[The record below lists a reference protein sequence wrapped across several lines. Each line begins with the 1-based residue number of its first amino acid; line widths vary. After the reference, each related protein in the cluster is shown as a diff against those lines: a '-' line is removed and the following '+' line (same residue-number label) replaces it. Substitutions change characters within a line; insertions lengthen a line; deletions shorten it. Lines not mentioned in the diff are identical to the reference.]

1 MAGANRESS
10 DQNFNNDNVHLSSL
24 ISKEL
29 VKSKSKKI
37 FIFTSSIQSFL
48 NNDYGKSKAK
58 AEEYFT
64 RIKNKNV
71 QVKILNLTNIFGK
84 WSKPNYNSVIATFC
98 YNINHNKKIK
108 ISNQVAFIEIEDNL
122 FQLSSEAVN
131 ENGVYY
137 LPTESFFGIIQNLS
151 DSSIKYTNNEI
162 RFTSIFADKK
172 IVKKNVDL
180 RSEKEKWEF
189 KTIVIDAGHGG
200 KDPGAVGYRG
210 TKEKDIALDVA
221 KRLEKKL
228 SKNMNVKII
237 MTRDEDVFLRLS
249 ERTKIANESNGN
261 LFISIHTN
269 AAEDRRASGFETF
282 LIGPNKNEAAVRV
295 AARENAVLE
304 LEGTSDKKL
313 TNEDLIQAT
322 IAQSAFASKSEQF
335 ASMVQKEIKKRVQS
349 RDRGVKQAGFYV
361 LMGASMPN
369 VLVELGFIS
378 NPSEEKKLR
387 SPQYR
392 DQLATAI
399 YRAVEQY
406 QKTL

>member
-1 MAGANRESS
+1 MKSFSIYLRLFYLIILSTQLFSS
-10 DQNFNNDNVHLSSL
+10 AETKLKLVENNKLIGEINTIQNQNFFSINDFIKITN
-24 ISKEL
+24 SKNFINDKTE
-29 VKSKSKKI
+29 KI
-37 FIFTSSIQSFL
+37 IFYI
-48 NNDYGKSKAK
+48 DD
-58 AEEYFT
+58 
-64 RIKNKNV
+64 
-71 QVKILNLTNIFGK
+71 
-84 WSKPNYNSVIATFC
+84 
-98 YNINHNKKIK
+98 KKIK
-108 ISNQVAFIEIEDNL
+108 ITNQMAFIMIDDNL
-122 FQLSSEAVN
+122 FQLSSKVVKQNNSYYVPTDSFLKIVN
-131 ENGVYY
+131 
-137 LPTESFFGIIQNLS
+137 NLS
-151 DSSIKYTNNEI
+151 NNISISRSANGISLSSLPDTNVKAVKVDI
-162 RFTSIFADKK
+162 R
-172 IVKKNVDL
+172 N
-180 RSEKEKWEF
+180 EKEKWQF
-189 KTIVIDAGHGG
+189 KTIIIDAGHGG

-228 SKNMNVKII
+228 SKNMKVKIV
-237 MTRDEDVFLRLS
+237 MTRDEDIFLRLS
-249 ERTKIANESNGN
+249 ERTKIANESNGS

-282 LIGPNKNEAAVRV
+282 LIGQNKNEAAVRV

-304 LEGTSDKKL
+304 LEGSTGKKL
-313 TNEDLIQAT
+313 TDEDLIKAT
-322 IAQSAFASKSEQF
+322 IAQSAFASKSELF
-335 ASMVQKEIKKRVQS
+335 ASLVQKEIKKRVQS
-349 RDRGVKQAGFYV
+349 KDRGVKQAGFYV

>member
-1 MAGANRESS
+1 MKLFIIYFRLFLILIISSHIFANNNQTLKFFENNVLLGEIKTI
-10 DQNFNNDNVHLSSL
+10 QNNQFFSVNDLAKITN
-24 ISKEL
+24 
-29 VKSKSKKI
+29 SKKFINDQTEKII
-37 FIFTSSIQSFL
+37 FYV
-48 NNDYGKSKAK
+48 D
-58 AEEYFT
+58 
-64 RIKNKNV
+64 
-71 QVKILNLTNIFGK
+71 
-84 WSKPNYNSVIATFC
+84 
-98 YNINHNKKIK
+98 NKKIK
-108 ISNQVAFIEIEDNL
+108 VTNDIAFILIEDSL
-122 FQLSSEAVN
+122 YQLSSKVIKIKN
-131 ENGVYY
+131 DYY
-137 LPTESFFGIIQNLS
+137 LPIDSFFNIINNLS
-151 DSSIKYTNNEI
+151 KDFSAAL
-162 RFTSIFADKK
+162 TSQRISFSTKK
-172 IVKKNVDL
+172 ITVTPNKKVDL
-180 RSEKEKWEF
+180 SNEKQKWEF

-228 SKNMNVKII
+228 SKNLNVKIV
-237 MTRDEDVFLRLS
+237 MTRDEDIFLRLS
-249 ERTKIANESNGN
+249 ERTKIANENNGS

-304 LEGTSDKKL
+304 LEGISGQKL
-313 TNEDLIQAT
+313 TNEDLIKAT

-335 ASMVQKEIKKRVQS
+335 ASMVQGEIKKRVQS
-349 RDRGVKQAGFYV
+349 KDRGVKQAGFYV

>member
-1 MAGANRESS
+1 MKSFSIYIRPLFIIFLITQLFSNTETKLKLLENNQLVGEVSTI
-10 DQNFNNDNVHLSSL
+10 QNKNL
-24 ISKEL
+24 ISINDFIKITN
-29 VKSKSKKI
+29 SKNFINDKTEKI
-37 FIFTSSIQSFL
+37 IFYI
-48 NNDYGKSKAK
+48 DD
-58 AEEYFT
+58 
-64 RIKNKNV
+64 
-71 QVKILNLTNIFGK
+71 
-84 WSKPNYNSVIATFC
+84 
-98 YNINHNKKIK
+98 KKIK
-108 ISNQVAFIEIEDNL
+108 LTNQIPFIMIDDNL
-122 FQLSSEAVN
+122 YQLSSNVIKKN
-131 ENGVYY
+131 NNYY
-137 LPTESFFGIIQNLS
+137 VPAKSFFSLVNNLS
-151 DSSIKYTNNEI
+151 NTVSINLNTNEI
-162 RFTSIFADKK
+162 NFSKLVEVSKK
-172 IVKKNVDL
+172 TIKVDL
-180 RSEKEKWEF
+180 SSEKEKWEF

-228 SKNMNVKII
+228 AKNMSVKIV
-237 MTRDEDVFLRLS
+237 MTRDEDIFLRLS
-249 ERTKIANESNGN
+249 ERTKIANESNGS

-282 LIGPNKNEAAVRV
+282 LIGQNKNEAAVRV

-304 LEGTSDKKL
+304 LEGSTGKKL
-313 TNEDLIQAT
+313 TDEDLIKAT

-335 ASMVQKEIKKRVQS
+335 ASLVQKEIKKRVQS
-349 RDRGVKQAGFYV
+349 KDRGVKQAGFYV

>member
-1 MAGANRESS
+1 MKSFRIYIRPFYIIFLITQLFSS
-10 DQNFNNDNVHLSSL
+10 AETKLKLLENNQLIGEVSTIQNKNL
-24 ISKEL
+24 ISINDFIEITN
-29 VKSKSKKI
+29 SKNFINDKTEKI
-37 FIFTSSIQSFL
+37 IFYI
-48 NNDYGKSKAK
+48 DD
-58 AEEYFT
+58 
-64 RIKNKNV
+64 
-71 QVKILNLTNIFGK
+71 
-84 WSKPNYNSVIATFC
+84 
-98 YNINHNKKIK
+98 KKIK
-108 ISNQVAFIEIEDNL
+108 LTNQIPFIMIDDNL
-122 FQLSSEAVN
+122 YQLSSNVIKSN
-131 ENGVYY
+131 NNYY
-137 LPTESFFGIIQNLS
+137 VPAESFFSIVNNLS
-151 DSSIKYTNNEI
+151 NTISITLNINEI
-162 RFTSIFADKK
+162 NFSKFNEVSKK
-172 IVKKNVDL
+172 TIKVDL

-200 KDPGAVGYRG
+200 KDPGAVGYKG

-228 SKNMNVKII
+228 AKNMKVKIV
-237 MTRDEDVFLRLS
+237 MTRDEDIFLRLS
-249 ERTKIANESNGN
+249 ERTKIANESNGS

-282 LIGPNKNEAAVRV
+282 LIGQNKNEAAVRV

-304 LEGTSDKKL
+304 LEGSTGKKL
-313 TNEDLIQAT
+313 TDEDLIKAT

-335 ASMVQKEIKKRVQS
+335 ASLVQKEIKKRVQS
-349 RDRGVKQAGFYV
+349 KDRGVKQAGFYV

>member
-1 MAGANRESS
+1 MKLLRTYFQLFSIIFLLSHLYAKTESKIKVFENNVLVGEINTI
-10 DQNFNNDNVHLSSL
+10 QNKNLFSVNDFIEITN
-24 ISKEL
+24 
-29 VKSKSKKI
+29 SKK
-37 FIFTSSIQSFL
+37 FI
-48 NNDYGKSKAK
+48 NNKTQKAVF
-58 AEEYFT
+58 Y
-64 RIKNKNV
+64 V
-71 QVKILNLTNIFGK
+71 D
-84 WSKPNYNSVIATFC
+84 
-98 YNINHNKKIK
+98 NKKIK
-108 ISNQVAFIEIEDNL
+108 ISNQITFIEIEDNL
-122 FQLSSEAVN
+122 FQLSSEVVN

-151 DSSIKYTNNEI
+151 DSPSIKYTNNEI

-172 IVKKNVDL
+172 IVKENVDL
-180 RSEKEKWEF
+180 RSEREKWEF

-304 LEGTSDKKL
+304 LEGTTGKKL

-392 DQLATAI
+392 DQLATAL

>member
-1 MAGANRESS
+1 MKSFKIYIRPFYIIFLITQLFSS
-10 DQNFNNDNVHLSSL
+10 AETKLKLLENNQLIGEVSTIQNKNL
-24 ISKEL
+24 IS
-29 VKSKSKKI
+29 I
-37 FIFTSSIQSFL
+37 
-48 NNDYGKSKAK
+48 ND
-58 AEEYFT
+58 
-64 RIKNKNV
+64 
-71 QVKILNLTNIFGK
+71 
-84 WSKPNYNSVIATFC
+84 
-98 YNINHNKKIK
+98 
-108 ISNQVAFIEIEDNL
+108 FIEITNSKNFINDKTEKIIFYIDDIKIKLTNQIPFIMIDDNL
-122 FQLSSEAVN
+122 YQLSSNVIKSN
-131 ENGVYY
+131 NNYY
-137 LPTESFFGIIQNLS
+137 VPAESFFSIVNNLS
-151 DSSIKYTNNEI
+151 NTISITLNTNEI
-162 RFTSIFADKK
+162 NFTKLTEISKK
-172 IVKKNVDL
+172 TIKVDL

-228 SKNMNVKII
+228 AKNMKVKIV
-237 MTRDEDVFLRLS
+237 MTRDEDIFLRLS
-249 ERTKIANESNGN
+249 ERTKIANESNGS

-282 LIGPNKNEAAVRV
+282 LIGQSKNEAAVRV

-304 LEGTSDKKL
+304 LEGSTGKKL
-313 TNEDLIQAT
+313 TDEDLIKAT

-335 ASMVQKEIKKRVQS
+335 ASLVQKEIKKRVQS
-349 RDRGVKQAGFYV
+349 KDRGVKQAGFYV

>member
-1 MAGANRESS
+1 MKLFIIYFRLFLILIISSHIFANNNQTLKFFENNVLLGEIKTI
-10 DQNFNNDNVHLSSL
+10 QNNQFFSVNDLAKITN
-24 ISKEL
+24 
-29 VKSKSKKI
+29 SKKFINDQTEKII
-37 FIFTSSIQSFL
+37 FYV
-48 NNDYGKSKAK
+48 D
-58 AEEYFT
+58 
-64 RIKNKNV
+64 
-71 QVKILNLTNIFGK
+71 
-84 WSKPNYNSVIATFC
+84 
-98 YNINHNKKIK
+98 NKKIK
-108 ISNQVAFIEIEDNL
+108 VTNDIAFILIEDSL
-122 FQLSSEAVN
+122 YQLSSKAIKDKN
-131 ENGVYY
+131 DYY
-137 LPTESFFGIIQNLS
+137 LPIDSFFNIINNLS
-151 DSSIKYTNNEI
+151 KDFSAAL
-162 RFTSIFADKK
+162 TSQRISFSTKK
-172 IVKKNVDL
+172 ITVTPNKKVDL
-180 RSEKEKWEF
+180 SNEKQKWEF

-228 SKNMNVKII
+228 SKNLNVKIV
-237 MTRDEDVFLRLS
+237 MTRDEDIFLRLS
-249 ERTKIANESNGN
+249 ERTKIANENNGS

-304 LEGTSDKKL
+304 LEGISGQKL
-313 TNEDLIQAT
+313 TNEDLIKAT

-335 ASMVQKEIKKRVQS
+335 ASMVQGEIKKRVQS
-349 RDRGVKQAGFYV
+349 KDRGVKQAGFYV

>member
-1 MAGANRESS
+1 VKLFIIYFRLFLILIISSHIFANNNQTLKFFENNVLLGEIKTI
-10 DQNFNNDNVHLSSL
+10 QNNQFFSVNDLAKITN
-24 ISKEL
+24 
-29 VKSKSKKI
+29 SKKFINDQTEKII
-37 FIFTSSIQSFL
+37 FYV
-48 NNDYGKSKAK
+48 D
-58 AEEYFT
+58 
-64 RIKNKNV
+64 
-71 QVKILNLTNIFGK
+71 
-84 WSKPNYNSVIATFC
+84 
-98 YNINHNKKIK
+98 NKKIK
-108 ISNQVAFIEIEDNL
+108 VTNDIAFILIEDSL
-122 FQLSSEAVN
+122 YQLSSKVIKDKN
-131 ENGVYY
+131 DYY
-137 LPTESFFGIIQNLS
+137 LPIDSFFNIINNLS
-151 DSSIKYTNNEI
+151 KDFSAAL
-162 RFTSIFADKK
+162 TSQRISFSTKK
-172 IVKKNVDL
+172 ITVTPNKKVDL
-180 RSEKEKWEF
+180 SNEKQKWEF

-228 SKNMNVKII
+228 SKNLNVKIV
-237 MTRDEDVFLRLS
+237 MTRDEDIFLRLS
-249 ERTKIANESNGN
+249 ERTKIANENNGS

-304 LEGTSDKKL
+304 LEGTTGKKL

-322 IAQSAFASKSEQF
+322 IAQSAFAFKSEQF

-349 RDRGVKQAGFYV
+349 KDRGVKQAGFYV

>member
-1 MAGANRESS
+1 MKSFRIYIRPFYIIFLITQLFSS
-10 DQNFNNDNVHLSSL
+10 AETKLKLLENNQLIGEVSTIQNKNL
-24 ISKEL
+24 ISINDFIEITN
-29 VKSKSKKI
+29 SKNFINDKTEKI
-37 FIFTSSIQSFL
+37 IFYI
-48 NNDYGKSKAK
+48 DD
-58 AEEYFT
+58 
-64 RIKNKNV
+64 
-71 QVKILNLTNIFGK
+71 
-84 WSKPNYNSVIATFC
+84 
-98 YNINHNKKIK
+98 KKIK
-108 ISNQVAFIEIEDNL
+108 LTNQIPFIMIDDNL
-122 FQLSSEAVN
+122 YQLSSNVIKSN
-131 ENGVYY
+131 NNYY
-137 LPTESFFGIIQNLS
+137 VPAESFFSIVNNLS
-151 DSSIKYTNNEI
+151 NTVSVTLNTNEI
-162 RFTSIFADKK
+162 NFSKLTELSKK
-172 IVKKNVDL
+172 TIKVDL

-228 SKNMNVKII
+228 AKNMKVKIV
-237 MTRDEDVFLRLS
+237 MTRDEDIFLRLS
-249 ERTKIANESNGN
+249 ERTKIANESNGS

-282 LIGPNKNEAAVRV
+282 LIGQNKNEAAVRV

-304 LEGTSDKKL
+304 LEGSTGKKL
-313 TNEDLIQAT
+313 TDEDLIKAT

-335 ASMVQKEIKKRVQS
+335 ASLVQKEIKKRVQS
-349 RDRGVKQAGFYV
+349 KDRGVKQAGFYV

>member
-1 MAGANRESS
+1 MKLFIIYFRLFLILIISSHIFANNSQTLKFFENNVLLGEIKTI
-10 DQNFNNDNVHLSSL
+10 QNNQFFSVNDLAKITN
-24 ISKEL
+24 
-29 VKSKSKKI
+29 SKKFINDQTEKII
-37 FIFTSSIQSFL
+37 FYV
-48 NNDYGKSKAK
+48 D
-58 AEEYFT
+58 
-64 RIKNKNV
+64 
-71 QVKILNLTNIFGK
+71 
-84 WSKPNYNSVIATFC
+84 
-98 YNINHNKKIK
+98 NKKIK
-108 ISNQVAFIEIEDNL
+108 ATSDVTFILIEDSL
-122 FQLSSEAVN
+122 YQLSSKVIKDNN
-131 ENGVYY
+131 EYY
-137 LPTESFFGIIQNLS
+137 LPIDSFFNIINRLS
-151 DSSIKYTNNEI
+151 KNFSAVLSAQRISFST
-162 RFTSIFADKK
+162 KK
-172 IVKKNVDL
+172 IAVTPNKKVDL
-180 RSEKEKWEF
+180 TNEKQKWEF

-228 SKNMNVKII
+228 SKNLNVNIV
-237 MTRDEDVFLRLS
+237 MTRDEDIFLRLS
-249 ERTKIANESNGN
+249 ERTKIANENNGS

-304 LEGTSDKKL
+304 LEGISGQKL
-313 TNEDLIQAT
+313 TNEDLIKAT

-335 ASMVQKEIKKRVQS
+335 ASMVQGEIKKRVQS
-349 RDRGVKQAGFYV
+349 KDRGVKQAGFYV

>member
-1 MAGANRESS
+1 MRLLKTYLQVLAIIFLFSQIFAKTDSKLKVFENNVLIGEIKTI
-10 DQNFNNDNVHLSSL
+10 QNKKLFSVNDF
-24 ISKEL
+24 IEIT
-29 VKSKSKKI
+29 KSKK
-37 FIFTSSIQSFL
+37 FI
-48 NNDYGKSKAK
+48 NNKTQKVVFYVD
-58 AEEYFT
+58 
-64 RIKNKNV
+64 
-71 QVKILNLTNIFGK
+71 
-84 WSKPNYNSVIATFC
+84 
-98 YNINHNKKIK
+98 NKKIK
-108 ISNQVAFIEIEDNL
+108 ISNEVTFIEIEDSL
-122 FQLSSEAVN
+122 FQLSSKVIN
-131 ENGVYY
+131 QNDNYY
-137 LPTESFFGIIQNLS
+137 MPTESFFGIIQNLS
-151 DSSIKYTNNEI
+151 ISPSIKYTNDEI
-162 RFTSIFADKK
+162 RLTPISGLKK
-172 IVKKNVDL
+172 TIKTVDL
-180 RSEKEKWEF
+180 RSEKKKWEF

-200 KDPGAVGYRG
+200 KDPGAIGYRG

-304 LEGTSDKKL
+304 LEGTTGKKL

-349 RDRGVKQAGFYV
+349 KDRGVKQAGFYV

-378 NPSEEKKLR
+378 NPTEEKKLR
-387 SPQYR
+387 SHQYR

>member
-1 MAGANRESS
+1 MKSFRIYIRPFYIIFLITQLFSS
-10 DQNFNNDNVHLSSL
+10 AETKLKLLENNQLIGEVSTIQNKNL
-24 ISKEL
+24 ISINDFIEITN
-29 VKSKSKKI
+29 SKNFINDKTEKI
-37 FIFTSSIQSFL
+37 IFYI
-48 NNDYGKSKAK
+48 DD
-58 AEEYFT
+58 
-64 RIKNKNV
+64 
-71 QVKILNLTNIFGK
+71 
-84 WSKPNYNSVIATFC
+84 
-98 YNINHNKKIK
+98 KKIK
-108 ISNQVAFIEIEDNL
+108 LTNQIPFIMIDDNL
-122 FQLSSEAVN
+122 YQLSSNVIKSN
-131 ENGVYY
+131 NNYY
-137 LPTESFFGIIQNLS
+137 VPAESFFSIVNSLS
-151 DSSIKYTNNEI
+151 NTVSITLNTNEI
-162 RFTSIFADKK
+162 KFSKLTEVSKK
-172 IVKKNVDL
+172 TIKVDL

-228 SKNMNVKII
+228 AKNMKVKIV
-237 MTRDEDVFLRLS
+237 MTRDEDIFLRLS
-249 ERTKIANESNGN
+249 ERTKIANESNGS

-282 LIGPNKNEAAVRV
+282 LIGQNKNEAAVRV

-304 LEGTSDKKL
+304 LEGSTGKKL
-313 TNEDLIQAT
+313 TDEDLIKAT

-335 ASMVQKEIKKRVQS
+335 ASLVQKEIKKRVQS
-349 RDRGVKQAGFYV
+349 KDRGVKQAGFYV

>member
-1 MAGANRESS
+1 MKSFKIYIRPFYIIFLITQLFSS
-10 DQNFNNDNVHLSSL
+10 AETKLKLLENNQLIGEVSTIQNKNL
-24 ISKEL
+24 ISINDFIEITN
-29 VKSKSKKI
+29 SKNFINDKTEKI
-37 FIFTSSIQSFL
+37 IFYI
-48 NNDYGKSKAK
+48 DD
-58 AEEYFT
+58 
-64 RIKNKNV
+64 
-71 QVKILNLTNIFGK
+71 
-84 WSKPNYNSVIATFC
+84 
-98 YNINHNKKIK
+98 KKIK
-108 ISNQVAFIEIEDNL
+108 LTNQIPFIMIDDNL
-122 FQLSSEAVN
+122 YQLSSNVIKSN
-131 ENGVYY
+131 NNYY
-137 LPTESFFGIIQNLS
+137 VPAESFFSIVNNLS
-151 DSSIKYTNNEI
+151 NTVSITLNTNEI
-162 RFTSIFADKK
+162 NFSKLTEVSKK
-172 IVKKNVDL
+172 TIKVDL

-228 SKNMNVKII
+228 AKNMKVKIV
-237 MTRDEDVFLRLS
+237 MTRDEDIFLRLS
-249 ERTKIANESNGN
+249 ERTKIANESNGS

-282 LIGPNKNEAAVRV
+282 LIGQNKNEAAVRV

-304 LEGTSDKKL
+304 LEGSTGKKL
-313 TNEDLIQAT
+313 TDEDLIKAT

-335 ASMVQKEIKKRVQS
+335 ASLVQKEIKKRVQS
-349 RDRGVKQAGFYV
+349 KDRGVKQAGFYV

>member
-1 MAGANRESS
+1 MKLLRTYFQLFSIIFLFSHLFAKNESKIKVFENNVLVGEIS
-10 DQNFNNDNVHLSSL
+10 TIQNKKLFSVNDFIKITN
-24 ISKEL
+24 
-29 VKSKSKKI
+29 SKK
-37 FIFTSSIQSFL
+37 FI
-48 NNDYGKSKAK
+48 NNKTQKAV
-58 AEEYFT
+58 FF
-64 RIKNKNV
+64 V
-71 QVKILNLTNIFGK
+71 D
-84 WSKPNYNSVIATFC
+84 
-98 YNINHNKKIK
+98 NKKIK
-108 ISNQVAFIEIEDNL
+108 ISNQITFIEIEDNL
-122 FQLSSEAVN
+122 FQLSSEVVN

-137 LPTESFFGIIQNLS
+137 LPTQSFFRIIQNLS
-151 DSSIKYTNNEI
+151 DFSSIKYTNNEI
-162 RFTSIFADKK
+162 RFTSISADKK

-304 LEGTSDKKL
+304 LEGSTGKKL

>member
-1 MAGANRESS
+1 VSPAVNINFSESKIKVFENNVLVGEINTI
-10 DQNFNNDNVHLSSL
+10 QNKNLFSVNDFIEITN
-24 ISKEL
+24 
-29 VKSKSKKI
+29 SKK
-37 FIFTSSIQSFL
+37 FI
-48 NNDYGKSKAK
+48 NNKTQKAVF
-58 AEEYFT
+58 YVDN
-64 RIKNKNV
+64 R
-71 QVKILNLTNIFGK
+71 
-84 WSKPNYNSVIATFC
+84 
-98 YNINHNKKIK
+98 KIK
-108 ISNQVAFIEIEDNL
+108 ISNQITFIEIEDNL
-122 FQLSSEAVN
+122 FQLSSEVVN

-151 DSSIKYTNNEI
+151 DSPSIKYTNNEI

-172 IVKKNVDL
+172 IVKENVDL
-180 RSEKEKWEF
+180 RSEREKWEF

-228 SKNMNVKII
+228 SKNMNVRII
-237 MTRDEDVFLRLS
+237 MTRDEDIFLRLS

-304 LEGTSDKKL
+304 LEGSTDKKL

-335 ASMVQKEIKKRVQS
+335 ASIVQKEIKKRVQS

>member
-1 MAGANRESS
+1 MVKLLRINFQIFLIIFLFSNLYANSESKVKVF
-10 DQNFNNDNVHLSSL
+10 QNNVLIGEINTIQNKKLFSVNDFIEITKSNN
-24 ISKEL
+24 
-29 VKSKSKKI
+29 
-37 FIFTSSIQSFL
+37 FI
-48 NNDYGKSKAK
+48 
-58 AEEYFT
+58 
-64 RIKNKNV
+64 
-71 QVKILNLTNIFGK
+71 
-84 WSKPNYNSVIATFC
+84 NYKTQKVVFYID
-98 YNINHNKKIK
+98 NKKIK
-108 ISNQVAFIEIEDNL
+108 ISNQVTFIEIEDNL
-122 FQLSSEAVN
+122 FQLSSNVIN
-131 ENGVYY
+131 ESGVYY

-151 DSSIKYTNNEI
+151 DSSSIKYTNNEI
-162 RFTSIFADKK
+162 RFTSISTDKK

-180 RSEKEKWEF
+180 RSEMEKWEF

-228 SKNMNVKII
+228 SKNMNIKII

-304 LEGTSDKKL
+304 LEGTTDKKL

-322 IAQSAFASKSEQF
+322 IAQSSFASKSEQF

>member
-1 MAGANRESS
+1 MKSFRIYIRPFYIIFLITQLFASAETKLKLLENNQLIGEVSTI
-10 DQNFNNDNVHLSSL
+10 QNKNL
-24 ISKEL
+24 ISINDFIEITN
-29 VKSKSKKI
+29 SKNFINDKTEKI
-37 FIFTSSIQSFL
+37 IFYI
-48 NNDYGKSKAK
+48 DD
-58 AEEYFT
+58 
-64 RIKNKNV
+64 
-71 QVKILNLTNIFGK
+71 
-84 WSKPNYNSVIATFC
+84 
-98 YNINHNKKIK
+98 KKIK
-108 ISNQVAFIEIEDNL
+108 LTNQIPFIMIDDNL
-122 FQLSSEAVN
+122 YQLSSNVIKSN
-131 ENGVYY
+131 NNYY
-137 LPTESFFGIIQNLS
+137 VPAESFFSIVNNLS
-151 DSSIKYTNNEI
+151 NTVSITLNTNEI
-162 RFTSIFADKK
+162 NFSKLTEVSKK
-172 IVKKNVDL
+172 TIKVDL
-180 RSEKEKWEF
+180 SSEKEKWEF

-228 SKNMNVKII
+228 AKNMKVKIV
-237 MTRDEDVFLRLS
+237 MTRDEDIFLRLS
-249 ERTKIANESNGN
+249 ERTKIANESNGS

-282 LIGPNKNEAAVRV
+282 LIGQNKNEAAVRV

-304 LEGTSDKKL
+304 LEGSTGKKL
-313 TNEDLIQAT
+313 TDEDLIKAT

-335 ASMVQKEIKKRVQS
+335 ASLVQKEIKKRVQS
-349 RDRGVKQAGFYV
+349 KDRGVKQAGFYV

>member
-1 MAGANRESS
+1 MKLFITYFRLFLILIISSHIFANNNQTLKFFENNVLLGEIKTI
-10 DQNFNNDNVHLSSL
+10 QNNQFFSVNDLAKITN
-24 ISKEL
+24 
-29 VKSKSKKI
+29 SKKFINDQTEKII
-37 FIFTSSIQSFL
+37 FYV
-48 NNDYGKSKAK
+48 D
-58 AEEYFT
+58 
-64 RIKNKNV
+64 
-71 QVKILNLTNIFGK
+71 
-84 WSKPNYNSVIATFC
+84 
-98 YNINHNKKIK
+98 NKKIK
-108 ISNQVAFIEIEDNL
+108 VTNDIAFILIEDSL
-122 FQLSSEAVN
+122 YQLSSKVIKDKN
-131 ENGVYY
+131 DYY
-137 LPTESFFGIIQNLS
+137 LPIDSFFNIINNLS
-151 DSSIKYTNNEI
+151 KDFSAAL
-162 RFTSIFADKK
+162 TSQRISFSTKK
-172 IVKKNVDL
+172 ITVTPNKKVDL
-180 RSEKEKWEF
+180 SNEKQKWEF

-228 SKNMNVKII
+228 SKNLNVKIV
-237 MTRDEDVFLRLS
+237 MTRDEDIFLRLS
-249 ERTKIANESNGN
+249 ERTKIANENNGS

-304 LEGTSDKKL
+304 LEGISGQKL
-313 TNEDLIQAT
+313 TNEDLIKAT

-335 ASMVQKEIKKRVQS
+335 ASMVQGEIKKRVQS
-349 RDRGVKQAGFYV
+349 KDRGVKQAGFYV

>member
-1 MAGANRESS
+1 MKLFIIYFRLFLILIISSHIFANNSQTLKFFE
-10 DQNFNNDNVHLSSL
+10 DNVLLGEIKTIQNNQFFSVNDL
-24 ISKEL
+24 AKITN
-29 VKSKSKKI
+29 SKKFINDQTEKII
-37 FIFTSSIQSFL
+37 FYV
-48 NNDYGKSKAK
+48 D
-58 AEEYFT
+58 
-64 RIKNKNV
+64 
-71 QVKILNLTNIFGK
+71 
-84 WSKPNYNSVIATFC
+84 
-98 YNINHNKKIK
+98 NKKIK
-108 ISNQVAFIEIEDNL
+108 VTNDVAFILIEDIL
-122 FQLSSEAVN
+122 YQLSSKVIKDKN
-131 ENGVYY
+131 DYY
-137 LPTESFFGIIQNLS
+137 LPIDSFFNIINNLS
-151 DSSIKYTNNEI
+151 KDFSAAL
-162 RFTSIFADKK
+162 TSQRISFSTKK
-172 IVKKNVDL
+172 ITVTPNKKVDL
-180 RSEKEKWEF
+180 TNEKQKWEF

-228 SKNMNVKII
+228 SKNLNVKIV
-237 MTRDEDVFLRLS
+237 MTRDEDIFLRLS
-249 ERTKIANESNGN
+249 ERTKIANENNGS

-304 LEGTSDKKL
+304 LEGISGQKL
-313 TNEDLIQAT
+313 TNEDLIKAT

-335 ASMVQKEIKKRVQS
+335 ASMVQGEIKKRVQS
-349 RDRGVKQAGFYV
+349 KDRGVKQAGFYV